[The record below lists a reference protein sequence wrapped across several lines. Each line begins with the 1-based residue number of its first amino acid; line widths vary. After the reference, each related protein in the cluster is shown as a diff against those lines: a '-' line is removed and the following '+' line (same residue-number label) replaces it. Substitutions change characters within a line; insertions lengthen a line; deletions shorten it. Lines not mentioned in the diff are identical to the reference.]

1 MLQCPFAMSRNDVTS
16 MPFILGTTLL
26 LGLSCPGSY
35 RKTPCLATQTFS
47 HQSNRPCT
55 AFCPAIAMNL
65 LWYEARPIPRS
76 LWRAKSPKPLRS
88 FPWALMQL
96 LWKDQAQAR
105 PSVALPKPPTGPWAP
120 ILLSTVRTERRWEP
134 WQWAAELPLPP
145 ATSRHP
151 ATLRELGAP
160 WPNVKARKNMGVSK
174 LAALEQREGKNMEGL
189 YSCAKAVGLI

>member
-16 MPFILGTTLL
+16 VPFIHGTTLL

-35 RKTPCLATQTFS
+35 HKTPWLATQTFS
-47 HQSNRPCT
+47 RQSNRPCT
-55 AFCPAIAMNL
+55 AFCRAIAMNL
-65 LWYEARPIPRS
+65 LWCEARPIPRS

-96 LWKDQAQAR
+96 LWKDRAQAR

-120 ILLSTVRTERRWEP
+120 ILLSTVGTEPRWEP
-134 WQWAAELPLPP
+134 WQRAAELPLPP
-145 ATSRHP
+145 AIARHP

-160 WPNVKARKNMGVSK
+160 WPNVKPRKNTGVLNLLLWSK
-174 LAALEQREGKNMEGL
+174 GKVKIWRGYIAALKL
-189 YSCAKAVGLI
+189 